1 MGFFGKMCEKKSV
14 VENVN
19 LVNNGYV
26 KQRYKDILDINWKI
40 IESSNEIEVVL
51 EAKSENFLAMGFK
64 PINLDR

>member
-14 VENVN
+14 VKNVN

-64 PINLDR
+64 PTNLDR